1 MGREILERE
10 FPELLFLL
18 LLLLLLLR
26 SILRSLWRPKV
37 IVKLILIV
45 ILFGCTRGQRKI
57 YILIRSQA
65 NEPRERDEKRGNRNL
80 YFSGVEQARQD
91 NKNLMHNNTGEQ
103 MTISKYKYI
112 AVLYCHIC
120 NHSAGSA
127 VVGIVENLCLMFL
140 EGTTQLPRAI
150 PCQKL

>member
-1 MGREILERE
+1 MAM
-10 FPELLFLL
+10 
-18 LLLLLLLR
+18 R
-26 SILRSLWRPKV
+26 SRVALK
-37 IVKLILIV
+37 
-45 ILFGCTRGQRKI
+45 
-57 YILIRSQA
+57 
-65 NEPRERDEKRGNRNL
+65 ERDEKRGNRNL

-140 EGTTQLPRAI
+140 EGTTSVFPKTGSVTLLLR
-150 PCQKL
+150 

>member
-1 MGREILERE
+1 MQL
-10 FPELLFLL
+10 
-18 LLLLLLLR
+18 
-26 SILRSLWRPKV
+26 
-37 IVKLILIV
+37 
-45 ILFGCTRGQRKI
+45 
-57 YILIRSQA
+57 
-65 NEPRERDEKRGNRNL
+65 PRERDEERERG
-80 YFSGVEQARQD
+80 ARQD

-140 EGTTQLPRAI
+140 EGTTSVFSKTGSVTLMKKCVYRSKVCNASD
-150 PCQKL
+150 CVMYAWG